1 MEKEQN
7 KSLELISKN
16 HNKGTII
23 LITSILT
30 GYAFFFLSPFLFHE
44 RPIKQ
49 YTNLN
54 ETVNFGSG
62 KATVESWIY
71 SPEQNKFEICC
82 SFSNVSINDI
92 KIESSCNFDYKSKG
106 VKPLECDTMFSN
118 SDYLVAEVYGIP
130 EDWYCASLKL
140 ISKADKETEPVPTED
155 NTVNQENEILL
166 LDDDEE
172 SSTEIKC
179 SVFACIENIEKVEQ
193 IQDKKNKD
201 DYIVER
207 AERKIIYDNKLID
220 DNKAKITAYDD
231 DISGYYKEIGQ
242 IQDEMSFQVESEIKI
257 SQDRI
262 KSLQNKIKET
272 RISKQSLIDK
282 NDKLEAEVNQYQ
294 YIIDDIKKKTS
305 DKN

>member
-23 LITSILT
+23 LITSILI
-30 GYAFFFLSPFLFHE
+30 GYAFFFLSPLLFHE
-44 RPIKQ
+44 QPVKQ

-92 KIESSCNFDYKSKG
+92 QIESSCNFDYKSKG

-179 SVFACIENIEKVEQ
+179 SVFACIENIEEVEQ

-242 IQDEMSFQVESEIKI
+242 IQDEMSFQVESEIKV